1 MNLHLPGADVTLHA
15 DFLPRDEADTL
26 LRTLIE
32 TLPWQQRDVTVQGR
46 SYPQPRLTA
55 WFGDAGAYTYSGLTL
70 EAEPWTPEL
79 ARLRDLI
86 EERTGVRHN
95 SVLANH
101 YRAGRRDSIGMHS
114 DDEVELGRDPEI
126 ASVSLGEERPF
137 VLAPKPWIKAERTEI
152 PLPHG
157 SLLVMRGQTQRN
169 WRHGVDKP
177 SMPSKASRVNL
188 TFRTIRR

>member
-1 MNLHLPGADVTLHA
+1 MNLHLPGADVALHA
-15 DFLPRDEADTL
+15 DFLTRDDADAL
-26 LRTLIE
+26 LRTFIQ

-70 EAEPWTPEL
+70 EAEPWTTEL
-79 ARLRDLI
+79 AWLRDMI
-86 EERTGVRHN
+86 AERTGVRHN

-114 DDEVELGRDPEI
+114 DNEPELGRDPEI
-126 ASVSLGEERPF
+126 ASISLGEERPF
-137 VLAPKPWIKAERTEI
+137 VLAPKPWTKASRNEI

-157 SLLVMRGQTQRN
+157 SLLVMRGTTQRN
-169 WRHGVDKP
+169 WNHGVDKP
-177 SMPSKASRVNL
+177 TRPSTASRINL
-188 TFRTIRR
+188 TFRTIQR